1 MKPKPSVPAVQPDL
15 FQTELKAIS
24 NLHHPLV
31 KLANQFNWDAFE
43 QQLQSTYAP
52 VMGAPG
58 INTRLM
64 VALHFLK
71 HQHDLSDEEVVAKW
85 VENPYRQFFSGTQ
98 FFSHQAPIDSSSMSR
113 WRIRLGQTGAELL
126 LEETIQAGMKI
137 QAIKPS
143 DLSRVNVDTTVQT
156 KAIRYPTVARL

>member
-15 FQTELKAIS
+15 FQTELKAII

-43 QQLQSTYAP
+43 QQLQPTYAP
-52 VMGAPG
+52 VMVAPG

-71 HQHDLSDEEVVAKW
+71 HQHDLSDDEVVAKW
-85 VENPYRQFFSGTQ
+85 VENPYWQFFNGMQFSPSGP
-98 FFSHQAPIDSSSMSR
+98 HRLLKHEPVENSSWAK
-113 WRIRLGQTGAELL
+113 WRRIAAQRN
-126 LEETIQAGMKI
+126 
-137 QAIKPS
+137 
-143 DLSRVNVDTTVQT
+143 DLSRPENSGHQAFRFVSGQCGYNGSDQGHSVSNRC
-156 KAIRYPTVARL
+156 ASL